1 MSRMYEWFVGTRYVR
16 PRARTGFVS
25 FISAI
30 SMLGIAIGV
39 AVLIIVLSVMN
50 GFEQE
55 LRERIL
61 ALASHATIT
70 GFDDTL
76 PHWRAVQKHAMENER
91 VVAVAPFIEG
101 EGMLVNG
108 EQLSG
113 VLVRGMEPEAES
125 DVSALAG
132 LMREG
137 SPAAL
142 ESGSY
147 RVLIGAALAS
157 ALRVSVGDRVILL
170 ISKANVTPAGIMPR
184 MRRFTVAGIFEAG
197 MHEFDRGLAFVHLD
211 DAAKLFR
218 LGDSVSGV
226 RLRLDD
232 MFAAPKL
239 VTQIAREMGGGVFV
253 SDWTRKHA
261 NFFRSIQL
269 TKTVMFVILLLVV
282 GVAAFNIVSTLVM
295 VVKDKQGDIAIMR
308 TLGAS
313 PRGIMSIFMIQGT
326 LIGAIGTLGGVLL
339 GIIGALNIETIVR
352 WLERVLR
359 TELVSPEVYFL
370 SDLPARIQSA
380 DVTKIALTAFLLAM
394 LSTVFPAWRAA
405 RTRPADALRH
415 E

>member
-1 MSRMYEWFVGTRYVR
+1 MRGLYEWQVGTRYVR
-16 PRARTGFVS
+16 PRTRTGFVS

-50 GFEQE
+50 GFEKE

-76 PHWRAVQKHAMENER
+76 PHWQSVREHALENEK

-108 EQLSG
+108 DRLNG
-113 VLVRGMEPEAES
+113 ILVRGMDPLAER
-125 DVSALAG
+125 DVSALEG
-132 LMREG
+132 LMQSG
-137 SPAAL
+137 SPADL
-142 ESGSY
+142 EAGRY
-147 RVLIGAALAS
+147 RVLIGSALAES
-157 ALRVSVGDRVILL
+157 LDVGVGDTAILL
-170 ISKANVTPAGIMPR
+170 ISKANVTPAGIVPR
-184 MRRFTVAGIFEAG
+184 MRRFTVVGIFEAG
-197 MHEFDRGLAFVHLD
+197 MHEFDLGLAFVHLQ
-211 DAAKLFR
+211 DAARLYR

-226 RLRLDD
+226 RLRFAD
-232 MFAAPKL
+232 MFEAPRE
-239 VTQIAREMGGGVFV
+239 VTRIAREMGGGVYI

-295 VVKDKQGDIAIMR
+295 VVRDKQGDIAILR

-313 PRGIMSIFMIQGT
+313 PRSVMGMFMIQGT
-326 LIGAIGTLGGVLL
+326 LIGAMGTLAGVIL
-339 GIIGALNIETIVR
+339 GVVGALNVEAIVR
-352 WLERVLR
+352 WLEGVLR
-359 TELVSPEVYFL
+359 TDLVSPEVYFL
-370 SDLPARIQSA
+370 SDLPARIQLT
-380 DVTKIALTAFLLAM
+380 DVTKIALTAFLLA
-394 LSTVFPAWRAA
+394 LVSTVFPAWRAA
-405 RTRPADALRH
+405 KTRPAEALRH